1 MKRGEKLTEVVSV
14 KFKSKGKVYYF
25 DPNGLTIEKG
35 QEIIVE
41 TAKGLEFSECVWG
54 NHSVNDDSVI
64 PPLRRG
70 QKNSRRKQGKGSRGF

>member
-41 TAKGLEFSECVWG
+41 TAKGLEFPNASGE
-54 NHSVNDDSVI
+54 I
-64 PPLRRG
+64 TA
-70 QKNSRRKQGKGSRGF
+70 